1 MQLFCPACQSAF
13 TGVSRC
19 PRCAGLLLMPE
30 EAAFLPADP
39 DAAAPRPDRPTAA
52 GRLVVGTVAALG
64 AYLALRKFLAG
75 WAAATAAA
83 DGWWATDDAL
93 VAVLAL
99 QAASA
104 VFGSLLAGAGR
115 SGGLW
120 LGCVVGGT
128 TGGLFLAAEVAGG
141 APPGYLVLLVQ
152 PAVLAVLGGVAG
164 ALGGRVWAGVPELDM
179 PTPALRRSSS
189 VSLGEVVPRSQGRP
203 TVWWRVLAG
212 AAVVVVGV
220 GFADPARRL
229 VERNSK
235 GALRT
240 ASMAQARFLSAQLAT
255 LAVLG
260 GAALAAAG
268 TGAGV
273 RHGILAGVF
282 GAAGVA
288 GLTVAQGALP
298 APAGYL
304 AEHMNLDAADGNSP
318 LVLGAVGFGLVVAGL
333 VGGWLGGTLFLPLAP
348 ARMRRTTQGR
358 GRLA

>member
-1 MQLFCPACQSAF
+1 MQLYCPACQSAF

-30 EAAFLPADP
+30 EAAFLAADP

-64 AYLALRKFLAG
+64 AYLALRKFLTG
-75 WAAATAAA
+75 WAAATAADA

-93 VAVLAL
+93 VAVLVL
-99 QAASA
+99 QAVSA

-179 PTPALRRSSS
+179 PTPAVRRSSS
-189 VSLGEVVPRSQGRP
+189 INLGEVVAKPQGRP
-203 TVWWRVLAG
+203 TVWWKVLAG
-212 AAVVVVGV
+212 GAVVVVGV

-240 ASMAQARFLSAQLAT
+240 ASMGQARFLSAQLAT

-288 GLTVAQGALP
+288 GLTLAQGALP

-304 AEHMNLDAADGNSP
+304 AEHMNLDAADGNNP
-318 LVLGAVGFGLVVAGL
+318 LVLGAVGFGLVVAGV

-348 ARMRRTTQGR
+348 PNMRRGR
-358 GRLA
+358 ARLA